1 MNPGNLAMT
10 ILAGLLW
17 LGTGWY
23 SPAGWAEQRG
33 DNQEQAGKDEVR
45 FGQTNTSTSAESTDT
60 KEWLKEQSGKVV
72 PLDAVFSDEHGATVT
87 LGQLIDR
94 PTLLLPVYYLCP
106 TSCSFDLAN
115 LADAVRKSTRP
126 PGSYKVI
133 SLSFSTAEDTAVA
146 AAAKPNYT
154 NLLPASFPTEAWSF
168 LTGSED
174 NIQRVTG
181 AIGYTFKKQADGN
194 FIHPSAMA
202 VLDKNGQIIKY
213 VYGAFLPGDVDLALS
228 EAELGKPATS
238 IRRFLSFCF
247 SANPRQNQQVFSL
260 IKLGA
265 MTLLALGA
273 LWFILFLRKKRPTP
287 N

>member
-1 MNPGNLAMT
+1 MNPANLAMSV
-10 ILAGLLW
+10 LAGLL
-17 LGTGWY
+17 LITTGWH
-23 SPAGWAEQRG
+23 AVQAEQRAG
-33 DNQEQAGKDEVR
+33 NQEQAGKNGVR
-45 FGQTNTSTSAESTDT
+45 FGQTNTSASAESTDT

-146 AAAKPNYT
+146 ASAKPNYT
-154 NLLPASFPTEAWSF
+154 NLLPATFPAEAWSF

-174 NIQRVTG
+174 NIQRVTR

-228 EAELGKPATS
+228 EAEHGKPATS

-273 LWFILFLRKKRPTP
+273 LWFVLFLRKKRPTP